1 MRLACDLPDSKI
13 GLFPQGHFMRISS
26 HVLPGPS
33 QKNPLI
39 VLGVIGLIVL
49 LAYELA
55 QYVIAGDFVGLSY
68 IGLSVMVGAAML
80 TMLNNW
86 RAGTFIFF
94 AWLFFEDFAR
104 KYLGNNMAIY
114 FGKDVL
120 VAVIYLSYFIA
131 YRRKQVRTFRPP
143 FLIPLLLFVWFGV
156 IQVFNPASTSF
167 FFGILGLKLYF
178 YYIPLLFIGYSII
191 QTEEDL
197 RRFYPFLMLLTVIV
211 AGLGIAQAILGHT
224 FLNPA
229 VMQEEIRELSANY
242 RTAPIS
248 GVIVYR
254 PTSVFV
260 SAGRFAFF
268 LVPAFLFAFGYGA
281 YLLLR
286 SKERRLFTLLTL
298 AVTTSAIA
306 LCASR
311 GTLLWTAGSI
321 IVCVPAFLWGCPWQK
336 GQLLRVFRGFQRA
349 ALAGVAA
356 LLLTLVFYPDALKN
370 RFLFY
375 WETLDPSSTN
385 SELLHRTQTYPLQ
398 QLGFAFDYPRWP
410 YGYGIGTA
418 SLGTQYISRIL
429 HIPPVGIGVESGFG
443 ALVLELG
450 IVGLLLYLISA
461 AAIVV
466 SAWSAVVK
474 LKGTPWFPIGFVI
487 FWYAFLFLFPYV
499 WGGFQSFEDFILNA
513 LLWFSLGILFR
524 LPSLPLNGKTLP
536 AMQQQTPNHR
546 LA

>member
-1 MRLACDLPDSKI
+1 
-13 GLFPQGHFMRISS
+13 MRISS
-26 HVLPGPS
+26 IVLPGPS
-33 QKNPLI
+33 QKNPL
-39 VLGVIGLIVL
+39 VVVGVIGVIGL

-68 IGLSVMVGAAML
+68 IGLAVMVGAAML

-94 AWLFFEDFAR
+94 GWLFFEDFAR

-114 FGKDVL
+114 FGKDFL
-120 VAVIYLSYFIA
+120 VAIVYLSFFIA
-131 YRRKQVRTFRPP
+131 YRRKQAKIFRPP

-178 YYIPLLFIGYSII
+178 YYIPLLFIGYSMIR
-191 QTEEDL
+191 TEEDL
-197 RRFYPFLMLLTVIV
+197 RRFYPFLMVLTIIV

-229 VMQEEIRELSANY
+229 VMQAEIRELSSNY
-242 RTAPIS
+242 RVAPIS

-268 LVPAFLFAFGYGA
+268 LVPAFLFAFGYGG

-286 SKERRLFTLLTL
+286 SKERRLLTLLAV

-311 GTLLWTAGSI
+311 GTVLWTLGSI
-321 IVCVPAFLWGCPWQK
+321 LVCIPAFLWGCPWQK
-336 GQLLRVFRGFQRA
+336 GQLVRVFRGFQRA

-356 LLLTLVFYPDALKN
+356 LLLTSLFYPDALKN
-370 RFLFY
+370 RLSFY
-375 WETLDPSSTN
+375 WETLDPTSAN
-385 SELLHRTQTYPLQ
+385 SELVHRTQTYPLQ
-398 QLGFAFDYPRWP
+398 QLGYAFDYPRWP

-418 SLGTQYISRIL
+418 SLGTQYIGRIL
-429 HIPPVGIGVESGFG
+429 HTPGLAIGVESGFG

-461 AAIVV
+461 SAIVI
-466 SAWSAVVK
+466 SAWSAAVK

-487 FWYAFLFLFPYV
+487 FWYTFLFLFPYV
-499 WGGFQSFEDFILNA
+499 WGGFQSFEDFILNS

-524 LPSLPLNGKTLP
+524 LPSLPLNAKNLP
-536 AMQQQTPNHR
+536 TMQQQTPNHR

>member
-1 MRLACDLPDSKI
+1 MRPFA
-13 GLFPQGHFMRISS
+13 GVFPGQ
-26 HVLPGPS
+26 S
-33 QKNPLI
+33 QKNPFV
-39 VLGVIGLIVL
+39 VLGVIALILL

-68 IGLSVMVGAAML
+68 IGLAVLVSAAML

-86 RAGTFIFF
+86 RIGTFIFF
-94 AWLFFEDFAR
+94 GWLFFEDFAR

-120 VAVIYLSYFIA
+120 VAVIYLSFFIA
-131 YRRKQVRTFRPP
+131 YRRKQVKIFRPP

-178 YYIPLLFIGYSII
+178 YYIPLLFIGYAMIR
-191 QTEEDL
+191 TEDDL

-229 VMQEEIRELSANY
+229 VMQAEIRELSTNY
-242 RTAPIS
+242 RVAPVS

-286 SKERRLFTLLTL
+286 SKEHRWLTLLAV

-311 GTLLWTAGSI
+311 GTLLWTLGSI
-321 IVCVPAFLWGCPWQK
+321 LVCIPAFLWGCPWQK

-356 LLLTLVFYPDALKN
+356 LLLMLMFYPDALKN
-370 RFLFY
+370 RFSFY
-375 WETLDPSSTN
+375 WETLDPTGAN
-385 SELLHRTQTYPLQ
+385 SELVNRTQTYPLQ
-398 QLGFAFDYPRWP
+398 QLGYAFDYPRWP

-418 SLGTQYISRIL
+418 SLGIQYISRIL
-429 HIPPVGIGVESGFG
+429 HIPALGVGVESGFG

-450 IVGLLLYLISA
+450 IVGLLFYLISA
-461 AAIVV
+461 SAILV
-466 SAWSAVVK
+466 SAWSAAAK

-499 WGGFQSFEDFILNA
+499 WGGFQSFEDFILNS

-524 LPSLPLNGKTLP
+524 LPSLPLNTKNLRSI
-536 AMQQQTPNHR
+536 QQQTHHHR

>member
-39 VLGVIGLIVL
+39 VVGVIGLIVL

-286 SKERRLFTLLTL
+286 SKDRRLFTLLTL

-356 LLLTLVFYPDALKN
+356 LLLTLVFYPDALGNPRPFEHKQ
-370 RFLFY
+370 R
-375 WETLDPSSTN
+375 TLAPYPDLSIATAWLCVRLSS
-385 SELLHRTQTYPLQ
+385 LALRLRYRH
-398 QLGFAFDYPRWP
+398 GFAWHPVHQPHFAYSACGNRCGERIWSTGPGAWNR
-410 YGYGIGTA
+410 GAA
-418 SLGTQYISRIL
+418 SLPHLGRRHRRLRLVRRGETQGNS
-429 HIPPVGIGVESGFG
+429 
-443 ALVLELG
+443 
-450 IVGLLLYLISA
+450 
-461 AAIVV
+461 VV
-466 SAWSAVVK
+466 SDRICHFLVC
-474 LKGTPWFPIGFVI
+474 LFVFVPVCVGRI
-487 FWYAFLFLFPYV
+487 PVF
-499 WGGFQSFEDFILNA
+499 
-513 LLWFSLGILFR
+513 
-524 LPSLPLNGKTLP
+524 
-536 AMQQQTPNHR
+536 
-546 LA
+546 